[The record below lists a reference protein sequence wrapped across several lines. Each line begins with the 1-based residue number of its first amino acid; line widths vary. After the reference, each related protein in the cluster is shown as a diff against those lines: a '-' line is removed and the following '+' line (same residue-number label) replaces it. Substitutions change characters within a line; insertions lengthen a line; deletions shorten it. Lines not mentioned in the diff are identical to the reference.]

1 MKSTCDSSC
10 SSVSLTARN
19 AVFVAEKWVYL
30 AEKAHLDPA
39 AWVLPGKI
47 NAIENALTI
56 TGDLSHCRVKS
67 TCDSLCFSVSLTAR
81 RAGFGVEKGVD
92 LAEKA
97 HIDPAA
103 WVLPGKINAMGNCAH
118 CNRGLTT
125 LLE

>member
-1 MKSTCDSSC
+1 MS
-10 SSVSLTARN
+10 
-19 AVFVAEKWVYL
+19 
-30 AEKAHLDPA
+30 HLDPA

-103 WVLPGKINAMGNCAH
+103 WVLPGKINAMGNCAY
-118 CNRGLTT
+118 CNRGLTK
-125 LLE
+125 LLDEFNVCFIELHSLFDRTQGRVHGGKSSRLT